1 MISGSIGTQ
10 ALDVIGQHPDQF
22 EVELLTANNNSRLLI
37 EQARRFNPSGV
48 VICNPDK
55 GRYRMSFGTF
65 KSFTSIRTE
74 TNPEGMPIAFFNGEP
89 VDLPATPA
97 PVTLTDEQAQEYADL
112 QEIADKL
119 EEVFF

>member
-1 MISGSIGTQ
+1 MRS
-10 ALDVIGQHPDQF
+10 
-22 EVELLTANNNSRLLI
+22 ELVGNLPIQLR
-37 EQARRFNPSGV
+37 
-48 VICNPDK
+48 
-55 GRYRMSFGTF
+55 
-65 KSFTSIRTE
+65 
-74 TNPEGMPIAFFNGEP
+74 PIAFFNGEP